1 MNYFDNTQSAYN
13 HWGRT
18 SSMMMPE
25 QAISSSRK
33 NREWRQACMD
43 SLEAIGLSQIKK
55 RSGLNDLYRMS
66 EGKLSQ
72 MELSRVSPMLRDIQD
87 ERQRHNIPSFLKHYD
102 LTGTIVSVMTDWLSD
117 MSDKYSVV
125 GVDAEEVNDYQ
136 NTKSELLVQYISK
149 SIDMRIRAMMMKA
162 GIDPEFNDFETDE
175 ERQQY
180 QEMIANFEKENT
192 PAEIERMMNT
202 SFKTSACIWGDNTLE
217 RDRFRFDMD
226 EMDALNFKDKIIS
239 GMCFRHF
246 FVGYDYYKP
255 ERWDP
260 RVTFYSESMDCKFPQ
275 YGDYIGTVKL
285 MTGSQV
291 ISRYGADLSE
301 KEKKILL
308 GGASYHGVSYS
319 GEQKPVSPF
328 HLYDSEIVP
337 FKGFHDYQAISIAEQ
352 MTGSPMGVM
361 TTYNEEGNV
370 VQYPHFVSG
379 YSSYNGSPVAKMFSG
394 DSLRKDMFQVTEAY
408 WVSYKKVYYVTY
420 ISETGLVT
428 QDVVTDE
435 LIRDFLKENG
445 ITRITRNV
453 REGVESPK
461 VNTYFVDYTPEVRRG
476 VKISHGTVGAKSIYL
491 YGEPINHQV
500 RGDGGMYDFVLPVSG
515 YIGKSVVE
523 RIQPWQILYNLSCN
537 QLYNNLEKEIGIF
550 FLMDIAFM
558 INEYK
563 GMGEKE
569 DQFAL
574 AMDLAKSTGIFGV
587 DTSRQNTAMGSNFNQ
602 YSVYDLS
609 LNKQIESR
617 MKTAEFAK
625 SKAFEMV
632 GLTPQA
638 LGQQGQY
645 ETADGIKM
653 GINSSKTQTQYI
665 YDEFEVFKRKSLDMH
680 LAIAQVC
687 HKSGQDDSFVISR
700 DDASKAY
707 IQVSDEDVSLRRLGV
722 YVIGNSKKKKELE
735 QLKQM
740 FLQMN
745 IAGGELIDLAGI
757 VTSDSV
763 SELINVAKEAYR
775 KSRGLEDKRFERE
788 KELENMKAQNEE
800 LRARADHE
808 RQLEIVRLKGEMD
821 IRKQSVNAAGRAADS
836 KSDQLSLKFVEEM
849 TQKNLDEASDI
860 RNHEL
865 ASKRLDS
872 DIEMD
877 RERNRIKMEELELK
891 KKQLAVREKES
902 DTKKFTSVVN
912 KN

>member
-13 HWGRT
+13 QWGVPIP
-18 SSMMMPE
+18 MILPE
-25 QAISSSRK
+25 QAISSSKK
-33 NREWRQACMD
+33 NKEWKRACMD

-66 EGKLSQ
+66 EGKLSH

-87 ERQRHNIPSFLKHYD
+87 ERQKHNIPSFLKHYD

-117 MSDKYSVV
+117 MSDKYAVM
-125 GVDAEEVNDYQ
+125 GVDSEEVNDYQ
-136 NTKSELLVQYISK
+136 DAKSELLVQYISK
-149 SIDMRIRAMMMKA
+149 SIDMRIRAMMIKA
-162 GIDPEFNDFETDE
+162 GIDPEYNDFQSDE

-180 QEMIANFEKENT
+180 QEMIAAFERENT

-275 YGDYIGTVKL
+275 YGDYIGTIKL

-291 ISRYGADLSE
+291 ISRYGADLTE
-301 KEKKILL
+301 KEKKTLI
-308 GGASYHGVSYS
+308 GGSVHYGVSS
-319 GEQKPVSPF
+319 QGEPKPVSPF
-328 HLYDSEIVP
+328 HLYNTTTVP
-337 FKGFHDYQAISIAEQ
+337 FKGYYDYQAISMAEQ

-361 TTYNEEGNV
+361 TTYDQDGNV
-370 VQYPHFVSG
+370 IQYPHFVSG
-379 YSSYNGSPVAKMFSG
+379 YSSYHGSVVANMLSG
-394 DSLRKDMFQVTEAY
+394 ESLRKDMFQVTEAY

-435 LIRDFLKENG
+435 LIHDFLKENG
-445 ITRITRNV
+445 ITKITRCV
-453 REGVESPK
+453 RDGVEEPK
-461 VNTYFVDYTPEVRRG
+461 VNTYFVDYAPEVRRG
-476 VKISHGTVGAKSIYL
+476 VKISHGSIGAKSIYL
-491 YGEPINHQV
+491 YGEPIHHQV

-550 FLMDIAFM
+550 FLMDIGFM
-558 INEYK
+558 ISEYK

-617 MKTAEFAK
+617 MRTAEFAK

-687 HKSGQDDSFVISR
+687 HKNGQDDSFVISR

-707 IQVSDEDVSLRRLGV
+707 IQVADEDVSLRRLGV
-722 YVIGNSKKKKELE
+722 YVMGNSKKKKELE

-745 IAGGELIDLAGI
+745 IAGSELIDLAGI

-763 SELINVAKEAYR
+763 SELINVAKDAYR
-775 KSRGLEDKRFERE
+775 KSRAFEDKKFERE
-788 KELENMKAQNEE
+788 KELENMRAQNDE
-800 LRARADHE
+800 LKARADHE
-808 RQLEIVRLKGEMD
+808 RTLEVVRLKGEMD
-821 IRKQSVNAAGRAADS
+821 IRKQSVNAAGRAADNNA
-836 KSDQLSLKFVEEM
+836 DQLSLKFVEEM
-849 TQKNLDEASDI
+849 TEKNLSDASDK
-860 RNHEL
+860 RDYDL
-865 ASKRLDS
+865 ASRKLTS
-872 DIEMD
+872 DVEME
-877 RERNRIKMEELELK
+877 RERNQIRREELELK
-891 KKQLAVREKES
+891 KKQLAIREKES
-902 DTKKFTSVVN
+902 NDKRFTSIIN